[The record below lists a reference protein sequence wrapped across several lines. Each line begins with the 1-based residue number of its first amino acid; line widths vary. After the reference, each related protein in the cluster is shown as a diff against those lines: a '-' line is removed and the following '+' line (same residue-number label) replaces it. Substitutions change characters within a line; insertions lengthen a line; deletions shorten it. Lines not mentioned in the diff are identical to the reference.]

1 MECRVPRSR
10 ILMLDTQI
18 WWFACIAEKREVR
31 FLSKAAAARQPV
43 QQPKTQSAYA
53 AHSRYGVLGFIYYGF
68 NQKHLHEPKK
78 TEYQIKI

>member
-1 MECRVPRSR
+1 MECRVPRSQ

-53 AHSRYGVLGFIYYGF
+53 ARSRFGVLGFIYYDFDLTVVG
-68 NQKHLHEPKK
+68 
-78 TEYQIKI
+78 